1 MSSNAP
7 GSTSITVSLSAP
19 ALNGSS
25 GLLLQRQAA
34 GVSAGQAHSLFPD
47 KISSFAFPARGL
59 PVLTNAVL
67 TNAVLTNEL
76 C

>member
-1 MSSNAP
+1 M
-7 GSTSITVSLSAP
+7 
-19 ALNGSS
+19 
-25 GLLLQRQAA
+25 
-34 GVSAGQAHSLFPD
+34 SAGQAHSLFPD

-67 TNAVLTNEL
+67 TNAVLTNAVLTNAVLTNEL